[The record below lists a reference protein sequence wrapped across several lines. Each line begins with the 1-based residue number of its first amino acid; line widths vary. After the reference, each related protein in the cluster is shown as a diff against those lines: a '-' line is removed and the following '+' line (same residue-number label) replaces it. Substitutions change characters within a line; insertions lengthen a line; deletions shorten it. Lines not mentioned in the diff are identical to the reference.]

1 MRQKKFDLK
10 ELKKRFLHK
19 KTLIPV
25 LICAVAVLF
34 LAFGFG
40 SGNKETVAEAES
52 TSVERYV
59 ADIERRL
66 CELLSK
72 IDGVGRCEVMITV
85 STSERSVFLSDT
97 EKNGDN
103 SSTSHIKIKTG
114 GNEQAVAEFRYM
126 PALAARRTSS
136 SRGSATRPIRGRSSS
151 ARAREA
157 SASEAKLPKSS
168 AAFSA

>member
-10 ELKKRFLHK
+10 ELKKRFLHR

-40 SGNKETVAEAES
+40 SGNKETVTEAES

-59 ADIERRL
+59 ADTERRL

-85 STSERSVFLSDT
+85 STSERSVYLSDT

-126 PALAARRTSS
+126 PAVAGVAVVCEGAGSVSVRSEVAEVVSGVLGIDRTLVSV
-136 SRGSATRPIRGRSSS
+136 
-151 ARAREA
+151 
-157 SASEAKLPKSS
+157 AKRK
-168 AAFSA
+168 

>member
-40 SGNKETVAEAES
+40 SGNKETVTEAES

-85 STSERSVFLSDT
+85 STSERSGV
-97 EKNGDN
+97 
-103 SSTSHIKIKTG
+103 
-114 GNEQAVAEFRYM
+114 V
-126 PALAARRTSS
+126 
-136 SRGSATRPIRGRSSS
+136 
-151 ARAREA
+151 
-157 SASEAKLPKSS
+157 
-168 AAFSA
+168 